1 MKPSTVSRSPAV
13 AALTLAMAFAL
24 GLAACGSFNPAK
36 PEEFAQ
42 YPRNALFKRPLR
54 AVSPDGVLFSVHRVA
69 NKPRADLAFWS
80 EAMRTR
86 MGQAGYRVVSDSA
99 CTMKGAEGRLLTLA
113 APVGNEDYF
122 YWIAFALSPSG
133 DHIVVAEATG
143 ESKRFLA
150 RREAIRKAIAESGF

>member
-1 MKPSTVSRSPAV
+1 MKPSAIDRSAAV
-13 AALTLAMAFAL
+13 LALAL
-24 GLAACGSFNPAK
+24 GAVLGLTACSFRPAK
-36 PEEFAQ
+36 PEAFAQ
-42 YPRNALFKRPLR
+42 YPRGVLFKGPLR
-54 AVSPDGVLFSVHRVA
+54 AVSPDGVLFSARKVA
-69 NKPRADLAFWS
+69 NKPRADLAFWG

-86 MGQAGYRVVSDSA
+86 MGQAGYRVVSDSSCA
-99 CTMKGAEGRLLTLA
+99 MRGAEGRLLALA

-133 DHIVVAEATG
+133 DDILVVEAAG

>member
-1 MKPSTVSRSPAV
+1 M
-13 AALTLAMAFAL
+13 ALSL
-24 GLAACGSFNPAK
+24 GLSACGSFHPAK

-42 YPRNALFKRPLR
+42 YSRGILNQGSLR
-54 AVSPDGVLFSVHRVA
+54 AVSPDGVLFTVRRVA

-80 EAMRTR
+80 EAMKTR
-86 MGQAGYRVVSDSA
+86 MVQAGYRVVSDSA
-99 CTMKGAEGRLLTLA
+99 CTMKGAGGRLLALA

-122 YWIAFALSPSG
+122 YWIAFVLSPSG

-150 RREAIRKAIAESGF
+150 RREAIRKAISESGF